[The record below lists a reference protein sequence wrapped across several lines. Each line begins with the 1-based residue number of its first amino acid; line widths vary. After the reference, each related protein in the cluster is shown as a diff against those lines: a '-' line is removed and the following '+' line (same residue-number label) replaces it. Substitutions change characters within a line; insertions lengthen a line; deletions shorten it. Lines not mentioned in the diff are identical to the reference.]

1 LTKQR
6 EVAKMAEN
14 QDSGRFHEMRVS
26 KNWNLMATHGV
37 VLFYIAANPE
47 STMRQM
53 SESLN
58 LTERRIAQVVRDLA
72 EADLLTVTRNGRR
85 NSYAVNPDAS
95 FRHPTLSHI
104 RLGHFVR
111 MLSGSAVAALVM
123 LHTAMPWLSGFV
135 ASASAA

>member
-1 LTKQR
+1 MK
-6 EVAKMAEN
+6 
-14 QDSGRFHEMRVS
+14 VS

-37 VLFYIAANPE
+37 VLFYIAANPD

-72 EADLLTVTRNGRR
+72 EADLLTVTRTGRR
-85 NSYAVNPDAS
+85 NSYAVNPDAN

-111 MLSGSAVAALVM
+111 MLSGATVAALVV
-123 LHTAMPWLSGFV
+123 LHVAMPFLPGFV
-135 ASASAA
+135 ATSAAV

>member
-1 LTKQR
+1 
-6 EVAKMAEN
+6 
-14 QDSGRFHEMRVS
+14 MRVS

-47 STMRQM
+47 ATMRQM

-72 EADLLTVTRNGRR
+72 DADLLTVTRSGRR
-85 NSYAVNPDAS
+85 NSYSVNPDAK

-104 RLGHFVR
+104 TLGRFVK
-111 MLSGSAVAALVM
+111 MLSGAPAAALVV
-123 LHTAMPWLSGFV
+123 LHAAAPWLPNALS
-135 ASASAA
+135 SAPSL